1 MCYEQQLQKA
11 VLSGA
16 KGFLAELS
24 DIWEAFGLQECEI
37 NERFLTVESKIQSV
51 CTDILKCERQHKE
64 VVVRVCQELRE
75 EESLLRR
82 KLDVSEI

>member
-37 NERFLTVESKIQSV
+37 NERLLT
-51 CTDILKCERQHKE
+51 LK
-64 VVVRVCQELRE
+64 LRTQNQN
-75 EESLLRR
+75 L
-82 KLDVSEI
+82 